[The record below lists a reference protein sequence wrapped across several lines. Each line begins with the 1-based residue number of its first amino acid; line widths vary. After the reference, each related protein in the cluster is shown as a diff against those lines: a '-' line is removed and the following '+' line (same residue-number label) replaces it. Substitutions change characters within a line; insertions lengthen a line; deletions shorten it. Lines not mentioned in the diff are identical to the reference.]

1 MLDSASGT
9 AADMTLRREPA
20 RSSRRRTMTTT
31 RNETDHDAQVRVLT
45 ELNHQYVRAIDEAG
59 TAWFEEHLS
68 ADFMNMN
75 PDGALL
81 DRTQFLTQVGRG
93 STVRQLREQHV
104 RIRLLGDFAFIH
116 ARTTFTR
123 PDGQPGSG
131 CYTDVWRR
139 EGERWACVSAHVN
152 RL

>member
-1 MLDSASGT
+1 M
-9 AADMTLRREPA
+9 
-20 RSSRRRTMTTT
+20 TMT
-31 RNETDHDAQVRVLT
+31 RDETDRDAQVRALT
-45 ELNHQYVRAIDEAG
+45 ELNRQYVRAVDQAD
-59 TAWFEEHLS
+59 TAWFEAHLS

-81 DRTQFLTQVGRG
+81 DRTQFIAQIGRG
-93 STVRQLREQHV
+93 SSVRQLREQHV
-104 RIRLLGDFAFIH
+104 RVRLLGEFAFIH

-139 EGERWACVSAHVN
+139 EGARWTCVSAHVN
-152 RL
+152 RV